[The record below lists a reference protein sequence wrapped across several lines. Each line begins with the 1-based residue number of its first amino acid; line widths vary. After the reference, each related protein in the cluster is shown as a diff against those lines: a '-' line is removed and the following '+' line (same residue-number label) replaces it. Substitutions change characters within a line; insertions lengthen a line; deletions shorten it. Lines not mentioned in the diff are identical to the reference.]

1 MENEKEFN
9 KLRDPILFSGR
20 ILKKY
25 IYIYIYNFTYH
36 IVKSIFF
43 KQIPIMRRYVN
54 RLCIQYSKKSLP
66 SHY

>member
-20 ILKKY
+20 ILKN
-25 IYIYIYNFTYH
+25 YIYNFTYH